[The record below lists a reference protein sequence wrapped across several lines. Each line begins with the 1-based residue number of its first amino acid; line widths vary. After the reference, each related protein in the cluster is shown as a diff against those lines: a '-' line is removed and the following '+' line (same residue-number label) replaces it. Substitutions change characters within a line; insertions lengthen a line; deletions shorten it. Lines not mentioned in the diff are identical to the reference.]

1 MEYLIGTTFM
11 TGGKFPRECNVID
24 VFKTYNKQNELV
36 KTQYCA
42 THIFLGQIV
51 TDCSVPAATIARGL
65 IKLGEE
71 NGKN

>member
-1 MEYLIGTTFM
+1 MEYPIGTTFM

-51 TDCSVPAATIARGL
+51 TDCNVPAATIARGL
-65 IKLGEE
+65 IK
-71 NGKN
+71 